1 MKTRTKNIIVWIGLA
16 ILFFL
21 MWGVGMSAH
30 AAVTCST
37 ISNSDDRAYC
47 RAVQTN
53 SQGQCSAIQSYNL
66 RQQCLVRLDGNG
78 QLHLFRALNLLRI
91 VHCQSPSVPLNSS
104 AILPSSLL

>member
-1 MKTRTKNIIVWIGLA
+1 MKTKTKNIIVWIGLA

-37 ISNSDDRAYC
+37 ISNGDDRAYC

-66 RQQCLVRLDGNG
+66 RQQCLVRLGARQTLCQTVSSPWAKEQCKDAA
-78 QLHLFRALNLLRI
+78 RARR
-91 VHCQSPSVPLNSS
+91 
-104 AILPSSLL
+104 

>member
-47 RAVQTN
+47 RAVKTN
-53 SQGQCSAIQSYNL
+53 SQGQCSAISSYNL
-66 RQQCLVRLDGNG
+66 RQQCLVRLGARQTLCQTVSSPWAKEQCKDAA
-78 QLHLFRALNLLRI
+78 RARR
-91 VHCQSPSVPLNSS
+91 
-104 AILPSSLL
+104 